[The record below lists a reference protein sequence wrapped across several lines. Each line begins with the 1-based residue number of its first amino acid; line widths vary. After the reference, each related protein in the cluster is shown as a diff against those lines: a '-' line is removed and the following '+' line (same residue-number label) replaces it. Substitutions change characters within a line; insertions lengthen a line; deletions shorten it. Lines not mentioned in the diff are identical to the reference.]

1 MQGAALQAGA
11 SKREMSGTREESE
24 GHVVSGLF
32 NTPLSCTCGTKIL
45 HGLGQ
50 PMAMVINH

>member
-1 MQGAALQAGA
+1 MHGAALQAGA

-32 NTPLSCTCGTKIL
+32 NKPLSCTCGTKNL
-45 HGLGQ
+45 HGVGQ
-50 PMAMVINH
+50 PMAIAPTY

>member
-32 NTPLSCTCGTKIL
+32 NTPLSCTCGTKNF

-50 PMAMVINH
+50 PTAIATTY

>member
-32 NTPLSCTCGTKIL
+32 NTLPRCTCGTKNF
-45 HGLGQ
+45 HDPGQ
-50 PMAMVINH
+50 SLAMAVTC

>member
-32 NTPLSCTCGTKIL
+32 NKSLSCTCGTKIF

>member
-32 NTPLSCTCGTKIL
+32 NKG
-45 HGLGQ
+45 
-50 PMAMVINH
+50 